1 MGVGMNAQGT
11 DALFPVIYLQ
21 VRDSAS
27 VDELRAMFD
36 VLRAAGKRGTRHVT
50 MTDSSTVKAMPD
62 ATIRRYVA
70 EQQAEVEGLYGHLVI
85 GSAVVV
91 SGHRSRGSHR
101 DQLDQADEGS
111 TSLHHDARRCGGAV
125 HSVAGGRAHRDSEP
139 AARLSHAA
147 RCGPEHASLGASIGQ
162 GDQA

>member
-21 VRDSAS
+21 VRDNAS

-91 SGHRSRGSHR
+91 SAGIVRGALTAINWIKPTKVPQVFTTTRVDAVVQCIRWLEGERIAIPSPLR
-101 DQLDQADEGS
+101 GFRMQLDVDPS
-111 TSLHHDARRCGGAV
+111 TR
-125 HSVAGGRAHRDSEP
+125 P
-139 AARLSHAA
+139 
-147 RCGPEHASLGASIGQ
+147 LGLR
-162 GDQA
+162 